1 MHACGHDVHTSVL
14 LGAAELLHEDGIEA
28 RVVKLNRISPFR
40 GGELS
45 RIFGTTKRLLVAEEC
60 SGVGCIGQRIAAIL
74 AEEGHEPQRL
84 MLCNLGR
91 RFIEQGSVGELYRQC
106 GLDAESLART
116 AKEVCQ

>member
-1 MHACGHDVHTSVL
+1 MPHYNVVV
-14 LGAAELLHEDGIEA
+14 LGAGPGGYVAAVRAAAEAALAGTGVDACAQPWDG
-28 RVVKLNRISPFR
+28 RR
-40 GGELS
+40 
-45 RIFGTTKRLLVAEEC
+45 KRLLVAEEC

-84 MLCNLGR
+84 TLCNLGR